1 MGAFSAVMPPRQE
14 IRRRL
19 GLAPDAPLLLV
30 SGGGVGVASL
40 GSTVEA
46 LLGDGSDFSVALV
59 CGGNEAL
66 RARAEALV
74 ARFGD
79 RGRDRCAVFGFTDR
93 MHELMHAADLSVG
106 KPGGL
111 TSSES
116 LAMGLPMAI
125 LNPVPG
131 QEERNSDHLLE
142 WGVAIR
148 LNSPESL
155 RWRIAGLLADPR
167 RLRAMREAALA
178 RARPFAADTV
188 ADSLR
193 RLRLGENDGPAP
205 LAFTPERARASRAG
219 RATTPRAKR

>member
-1 MGAFSAVMPPRQE
+1 
-14 IRRRL
+14 
-19 GLAPDAPLLLV
+19 
-30 SGGGVGVASL
+30 
-40 GSTVEA
+40 
-46 LLGDGSDFSVALV
+46 
-59 CGGNEAL
+59 
-66 RARAEALV
+66 
-74 ARFGD
+74 
-79 RGRDRCAVFGFTDR
+79 
-93 MHELMHAADLSVG
+93 
-106 KPGGL
+106 
-111 TSSES
+111 
-116 LAMGLPMAI
+116 MAI

-148 LNSPESL
+148 LNSPESM

-193 RLRLGENDGPAP
+193 RLRLGEDDGPAP
-205 LAFTPERARASRAG
+205 LAFTPERTRASRAG